1 MRLYRLYRRV
11 DVNGS
16 SGIGLVAEAT
26 VFSSGRCA
34 VSFLPGKV
42 DVSSVSVFDSLED
55 AQIVHGHGDKAIF
68 VPVSVGEY
76 SGREQEAQVSHVGKR
91 RLAA

>member
-1 MRLYRLYRRV
+1 MYRKV
-11 DVNGS
+11 DVSGS
-16 SGIGLVAEAT
+16 SGVGLVAEAV
-26 VFSSGRCA
+26 VFSNGRTA

-42 DVSSVSVFDSLED
+42 DITSVIVYDSLED
-55 AQIVHGHGDKAIF
+55 AQIVHGHGGKTIF

-76 SGREQEAQVSHVGKR
+76 SGRTQEQESRRSNIGRR